1 MRELESDKET
11 VWPSTE
17 QVEKSGEELWNRI
30 DREALECALR
40 LAPVCYLIRAL
51 NVDSAS
57 FRRFWLQPL
66 LAAGATLDVALV
78 CIAQSHFLPN

>member
-1 MRELESDKET
+1 MKELENDKET
-11 VWPSTE
+11 LWPSTE
-17 QVEKSGEELWNRI
+17 QVEKSREELWNRI
-30 DREALECALR
+30 DHEALECALR
-40 LAPVCYLIRAL
+40 LPPVGYLMRAL

>member
-1 MRELESDKET
+1 MKELENDKET
-11 VWPSTE
+11 LWPSTE
-17 QVEKSGEELWNRI
+17 QVEKSREELWNRI
-30 DREALECALR
+30 DHEALECALR
-40 LAPVCYLIRAL
+40 LPPVGYLIRAL